1 MSPNHSHLGIP
12 EHLPSP
18 LRPPILRHHP
28 LPNPPPSV
36 FPTAPI
42 PSTVPAPSPSH
53 LFLSAVFPQQPES
66 SLLPISQPRPEPTP
80 PQTPVRVLHLL
91 QPAIQP
97 LRPTDVPFLSSQPH
111 GELAVLQQSV

>member
-36 FPTAPI
+36 FLTAPI

-53 LFLSAVFPQQPES
+53 LFLSAVFPPQPES

-80 PQTPVRVLHLL
+80 PQIVVHDVHPL
-91 QPAIQP
+91 QLDMQP
-97 LRPTDVPFLSSQPH
+97 PQHGDVPFLS
-111 GELAVLQQSV
+111 

>member
-42 PSTVPAPSPSH
+42 PSTVPAPSPSR
-53 LFLSAVFPQQPES
+53 LFLSAIFPQQPES

-80 PQTPVRVLHLL
+80 PRIPGHDVHPLWHEM
-91 QPAIQP
+91 QPPQHG
-97 LRPTDVPFLSSQPH
+97 DVPFLSSQPH